1 MPVRNKGLS
10 AAPTQGNARSKASRI
25 APDLSARVR
34 EICRTRDLSL
44 RQLSALSGI
53 PIATLSKVQNNL
65 TTLSYVQLAKLAEG
79 LGIELNELFTATT
92 SDVRTG
98 RRAVTRR
105 GGGPQE
111 STERYDFEMLCGDL
125 ANKKMNIG
133 IMHINARSLEEAG
146 GLIAHEGEEFA
157 FVLAGSVDVYTED
170 YTPMRLEAGDCIY
183 MDSTSAHVYVNV
195 GPDAVARVLAVTTHG
210 KAGRNLHS
218 TSASD

>member
-1 MPVRNKGLS
+1 MRTKDGS
-10 AAPTQGNARSKASRI
+10 TAPRAGTKSSPSRI

-44 RQLSALSGI
+44 RQLATLSGI
-53 PIATLSKVQNNL
+53 PVATLSKVQNNL
-65 TTLSYVQLAKLAEG
+65 TTLSYVQLAKLADG

-105 GGGPQE
+105 GEGPQE

-133 IMHINARSLEEAG
+133 IMHINARTLEEAG

-157 FVLAGSVDVYTED
+157 FVLSGSIDVYTED
-170 YTPMRLEAGDCIY
+170 YTPMRLEAGDSIY
-183 MDSTSAHVYVNV
+183 MDSTSGHVYVNA
-195 GPDAVARVLAVTTHG
+195 GADPVARVLAVTTHAKG
-210 KAGRNLHS
+210 GRALRS
-218 TSASD
+218 VTGRE